1 MKMLKLA
8 TLALAM
14 LPAMAMAQEK
24 AAPQSLVV
32 PGVMTT
38 SGHRFA
44 EHCTDAAFAQAA
56 DDAALAQRCQ
66 KLLAHW
72 RGEADLV
79 IARRANPRIRSVATM
94 SRTSEPGLPFDTV
107 AAMRNMPL
115 QNSYGR

>member
-8 TLALAM
+8 ALALSI
-14 LPAMAMAQEK
+14 LPAVAMAQENSS
-24 AAPQSLVV
+24 PRSLAV
-32 PGVMTT
+32 PGLMTT

-44 EHCTDAAFAQAA
+44 EHCTDQAFARA
-56 DDAALAQRCQ
+56 DDDVALAQRCQ
-66 KLLAHW
+66 KLLARW

-79 IARRANPRIRSVATM
+79 RARRENPRIHAIARIA
-94 SRTSEPGLPFDTV
+94 RTSEAGLPFDTV